1 MQSNQVAQ
9 RREQRNKDNTDRGNS
24 MHWCNVADGIPC
36 DMDVGGC
43 ELTGACDNQVVSE
56 HVEVLAAEWLCDDKE
71 RQACGI
77 SGGLWRGLSQGGG
90 G

>member
-1 MQSNQVAQ
+1 MRGWFDRNRPYRE
-9 RREQRNKDNTDRGNS
+9 RRRTTEEGEGTSSGQQGEVLGKRRQTTAKRGNS

-56 HVEVLAAEWLCDDKE
+56 HVEV
-71 RQACGI
+71 
-77 SGGLWRGLSQGGG
+77 
-90 G
+90 